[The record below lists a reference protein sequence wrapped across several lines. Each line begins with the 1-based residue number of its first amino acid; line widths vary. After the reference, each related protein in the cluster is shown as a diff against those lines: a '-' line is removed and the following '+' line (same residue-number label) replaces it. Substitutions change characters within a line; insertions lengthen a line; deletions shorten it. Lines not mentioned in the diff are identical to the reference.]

1 MFNDFVI
8 EIPELN
14 SYFPQEYLIQYW
26 EENEHLLKDDNVN
39 LAFSISAT
47 SREKRGSE
55 EHGKDYYF

>member
-26 EENEHLLKDDNVN
+26 EENEHLLKGNTMENFMIPLN
-39 LAFSISAT
+39 LFKI
-47 SREKRGSE
+47 RKWD
-55 EHGKDYYF
+55 KKML